1 MMSSSSMMHG
11 SRVPTWKA
19 SRTDERLRRSRFLG
33 RIGGISWGYM
43 IYTHSI
49 HMNKIHICTYTYRYA
64 CIYIYI
70 CIYIYMYTYI
80 YICIYIYIFIY
91 IYTEVEHYDWGNEGT
106 PKFIQSSSKSEAI
119 NGDFTKKGETLVV
132 FPRAW
137 LCPDMSWKMMTHS
150 QHPPETQANRI

>member
-1 MMSSSSMMHG
+1 MHG

-19 SRTDERLRRSRFLG
+19 SRTDGRLRRSRFLG

-70 CIYIYMYTYI
+70 YVYICIYIYVYIYMYIYMYICIYIYMYI
-80 YICIYIYIFIY
+80 YICIYIYRNRNTMIG
-91 IYTEVEHYDWGNEGT
+91 EMRG
-106 PKFIQSSSKSEAI
+106 PPSSSKVLQNLRQSMAI
-119 NGDFTKKGETLVV
+119 S
-132 FPRAW
+132 PRRAKH
-137 LCPDMSWKMMTHS
+137 LLSFHVRGYVLICP
-150 QHPPETQANRI
+150 ER